1 MELLRQPAQN
11 RIIVLLIA
19 AAVDLLIGDPHWLWH
34 PVQGIGS
41 LIDFFEMTLRT
52 LFSVPPVKPDTA
64 DINAASAEYSEGSGN
79 PESPESPEN
88 PESRES
94 RESPESS
101 GSLGNP
107 GSTEN
112 PGSPESPENPGSPG
126 RTRYSGSEKSIC
138 IRECIAG
145 ALMVI
150 LVLAVSTG
158 IVIFLLRLCGRVHP
172 LLRLLAE
179 GVLCGRLLAL
189 RSLGQ
194 AGFSVRDPLLRGDL
208 EGARKAVSMI
218 VGRDTDRLDAEGIA
232 KAAVETVAENTS
244 DGVTAPLFYMILLGG
259 IGGIFYKA
267 VNTMDSMTGYKN
279 PRYRYFGTAAA
290 RLDDVMNFIPARL
303 TALFMILACCLPG
316 KESVSVSG
324 MDGTSEKK
332 HDEGKTSV
340 SQAPA
345 HPMEAISSA
354 NLSSDVPAQKRPDM
368 PERVLIPDGAAAF
381 RVWKRDRLKSPS
393 PNSAQTESACA
404 GALHL
409 KLLGDTWYFGELHHK
424 LEIGDGGRPVEPVDI
439 TRSVRLMNRC
449 TALMFAAGIA
459 LLIILGRY

>member
-1 MELLRQPAQN
+1 MELLRQSAQN

-34 PVQGIGS
+34 PVQGIGT
-41 LIDFFEMTLRT
+41 LIDFFEKALRT
-52 LFSVPPVKPDTA
+52 LFSVPPAKPGTA
-64 DINAASAEYSEGSGN
+64 EIDAVSAENSEGSDSSGSPQK
-79 PESPESPEN
+79 PESAGSPEN
-88 PESRES
+88 PES
-94 RESPESS
+94 
-101 GSLGNP
+101 
-107 GSTEN
+107 
-112 PGSPESPENPGSPG
+112 PG
-126 RTRYSGSEKSIC
+126 RTRDSGSAKSIR
-138 IRECIAG
+138 IRERIAG
-145 ALMVI
+145 TLMVI

-158 IVIFLLRLCGRVHP
+158 IIFFLLQLCGRIHP
-172 LLRLLAE
+172 FLRLLAE

-194 AGFSVRDPLLRGDL
+194 AGFSVRDPLLRGDI

-303 TALFMILACCLPG
+303 TALFMIMASYLPG
-316 KESVSVSG
+316 KESVSITSTNEDSVKTGEPEKTAVG
-324 MDGTSEKK
+324 MEKTPAERRKPDGTMNRSDMLEK
-332 HDEGKTSV
+332 
-340 SQAPA
+340 
-345 HPMEAISSA
+345 
-354 NLSSDVPAQKRPDM
+354 
-368 PERVLIPDGAAAF
+368 VLIPDGAAAF

-393 PNSAQTESACA
+393 PNSAQTESVCA

-424 LEIGDGGRPVEPVDI
+424 EEIGDGGRPVEPGDI

-459 LLIILGRY
+459 VLIAVLIFLRRL